1 MSEILGHDVNGR
13 PLRAGDRVVYL
24 RSPQNPHCSVKRGA
38 VLTIRGTAGVY
49 KSPWRGQPYQYFK
62 VEEFPGWDFA
72 HDGIRRIDDRT
83 DHQPC
88 GETFAEIMQR
98 IKRREGV
105 PT

>member
-1 MSEILGHDVNGR
+1 MTILGHDVNGR

-24 RSPQNPHCSVKRGA
+24 RSPQNPRCSVKRGA

-83 DHQPC
+83 DHQRSDF
-88 GETFAEIMQR
+88 TFDSLMGSL
-98 IKRREGV
+98 KSGV
-105 PT
+105 PA